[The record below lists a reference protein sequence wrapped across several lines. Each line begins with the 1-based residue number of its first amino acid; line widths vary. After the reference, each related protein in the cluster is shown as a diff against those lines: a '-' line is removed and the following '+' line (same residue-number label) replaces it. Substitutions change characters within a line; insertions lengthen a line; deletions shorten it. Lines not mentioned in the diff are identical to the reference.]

1 MKQQLYFSLL
11 AFSFAT
17 LGAIA
22 TATNQSYYQILGVNK
37 NASKQDIKKAFR
49 KLAVQYH
56 PDKNDSP
63 DAEDKFRQI
72 AEAYE
77 ILSDD
82 DKRRQY
88 DRSGGSGQ
96 HNYKFSG
103 STRAHDFNFNF
114 DDLFREFQDDI
125 FGGDHMKNH
134 FSGHFDSHFNNHA
147 AAGGSFEFEDFFGHA
162 ESLFGDVGMG
172 HGGASMFKHQ
182 RTARSSQQRC
192 NTVTQKI
199 GNTVTTYTQC
209 S

>member
-1 MKQQLYFSLL
+1 MKQHIYLSFFLL
-11 AFSFAT
+11 GLAC
-17 LGAIA
+17 LGAIVKA
-22 TATNQSYYQILGVNK
+22 TTESYYQALGVSK
-37 NASKQDIKKAFR
+37 KASKQEIKKAFR

-63 DAEDKFRQI
+63 DAEEKFRKI

-77 ILSDD
+77 VLSDD

-88 DRSGGSGQ
+88 DMSGGSGQ
-96 HNYKFSG
+96 HNYKFGG

-114 DDLFREFQDDI
+114 DDLFREFEDDI

-134 FSGHFDSHFNNHA
+134 FSGHFARHFNNHVDTGA
-147 AAGGSFEFEDFFGHA
+147 PFEFQDFFGHA
-162 ESLFGDVGMG
+162 EESIGNMFGDFGMDSREG
-172 HGGASMFKHQ
+172 SMFEH
-182 RTARSSQQRC
+182 RTQQKC
-192 NTVTQKI
+192 NTVTQRI